1 MKLTACS
8 RLAERF
14 NLTDFA
20 YAHRGLWTADG
31 PTENS
36 LEAFLKAAEHGLGI
50 EFDVRPSS
58 DGVPIVFHDPE
69 LDRMT
74 SETGATEDR
83 SATELIGLRLK
94 SSGEIISLEQ
104 LLEAWPATT
113 PLLCEMKVDGQTD
126 PEAFCRTVAALMS
139 EHNGPAAMMSF
150 SAEAVAAIPDSIM
163 RGQLIAPSRG
173 HHSKSL
179 AQTASVLVDYFACHT
194 SDAKSASLQ
203 AVRGDQP
210 LITWTV
216 KDAATCM
223 DLAAFTDSQIF
234 EGFDPAL
241 AKRHISNT

>member
-36 LEAFLKAAEHGLGI
+36 LDAFLQAAEQGLGI

-83 SATELIGLRLK
+83 SA
-94 SSGEIISLEQ
+94 
-104 LLEAWPATT
+104 
-113 PLLCEMKVDGQTD
+113 M
-126 PEAFCRTVAALMS
+126 
-139 EHNGPAAMMSF
+139 
-150 SAEAVAAIPDSIM
+150 
-163 RGQLIAPSRG
+163 
-173 HHSKSL
+173 
-179 AQTASVLVDYFACHT
+179 
-194 SDAKSASLQ
+194 
-203 AVRGDQP
+203 
-210 LITWTV
+210 
-216 KDAATCM
+216 
-223 DLAAFTDSQIF
+223 
-234 EGFDPAL
+234 
-241 AKRHISNT
+241 